1 MLLIDTTTIQV
12 ILVVITSIIG
22 IFGVAAGLNG
32 YLFRPLNWLFR
43 IALIAA
49 GLLMMDPTT
58 VTDIIGFAVMA
69 AVVAAQY
76 FLAKRANTS
85 A

>member
-1 MLLIDTTTIQV
+1 
-12 ILVVITSIIG
+12 
-22 IFGVAAGLNG
+22 
-32 YLFRPLNWLFR
+32 
-43 IALIAA
+43 
-49 GLLMMDPTT
+49 MMDPTT